1 MRKLALLLA
10 LVLIPAQAWA
20 LNTSDLLATIAM
32 PLAVAAVSNATGV
45 SESQLASLV
54 TTLNQANVPP
64 TQFVEVIRY
73 VPVVFYDQNGQPFV
87 AYVQQQTQQG
97 VTGDALVN
105 AIVSRLQTNY
115 NVTPVLDLNGEPTTI
130 VTSDNYVILPNGST
144 AQLVSTDPMSLIGL
158 PLAVAAV
165 SDISGVPQDQ
175 LANLVATLNN
185 ANVPLI
191 QETQIIRYA
200 PVALVSD
207 NGQPFVQFV
216 QQQTSQGVTGTALV
230 PVVVQQ
236 LQTYYPAQTQI
247 VVSATPAPTAQRV
260 MVEPEFTPPPM
271 VVTRVQEIKGNPH
284 GGPPGQL
291 KKELGLKTGAEV
303 VHGQAPVVVQQT
315 PQAAPVVMVPREE
328 HGHGKGHGKG
338 HEVAAP
344 APMISSAPP
353 QAAPAVVAPPAAAAP
368 AGVPPGHAKGNEG
381 KGPGANPGKGKGHGK
396 D

>member
-20 LNTSDLLATIAM
+20 LNTQDLLATIAM

-45 SESQLASLV
+45 SESQLSDLV
-54 TTLNQANVPP
+54 TSLNQANVPP

-73 VPVVFYDQNGQPFV
+73 VPAVFYDQNGQPFV
-87 AYVQQQTQQG
+87 AYVQQQTSQG

-115 NVTPVLDLNGEPTTI
+115 NVTPVLDLNGEPTT
-130 VTSDNYVILPNGST
+130 VVLSDNYVVVPGGT
-144 AQLVSTDPMSLIGL
+144 TTQLVSTDPLSLIGL

-175 LANLVATLNN
+175 LASLVATLNS
-185 ANVPLI
+185 ANVAPV
-191 QETQIIRYA
+191 QEIQIIRYA

-207 NGQPFVQFV
+207 NGQPFVQYV
-216 QQQTSQGVTGTALV
+216 QQQTSQGITGSALV
-230 PVVVQQ
+230 PVIVQQ

-247 VVSATPAPTAQRV
+247 VVNTPAPAPQRV
-260 MVEPEFTPPPM
+260 VVEQDFTPPP
-271 VVTRVQEIKGNPH
+271 VVVSRVQEIQRNPH

-303 VHGQAPVVVQQT
+303 VHGQAPVA
-315 PQAAPVVMVPREE
+315 AAPVVMVPRDGGE
-328 HGHGKGHGKG
+328 GHGRGHEKG
-338 HEVAAP
+338 HEAAP

-353 QAAPAVVAPPAAAAP
+353 QSAPVVVAPPAAAP
-368 AGVPPGHAKGNEG
+368 AAVPPGHAKGNDQG
-381 KGPGANPGKGKGHGK
+381 KGNNGNGKGKGHGK

>member
-10 LVLIPAQAWA
+10 FVLIPAQAWA
-20 LNTSDLLATIAM
+20 FNTQDLLATIAM

-45 SESQLASLV
+45 SESQLSDLV
-54 TTLNQANVPP
+54 TSLNQANVPP

-73 VPVVFYDQNGQPFV
+73 VPAVFYDQNGQPFV
-87 AYVQQQTQQG
+87 AYVQQQTAQG

-115 NVTPVLDLNGEPTTI
+115 NVTPVLDLNGEPTT
-130 VTSDNYVILPNGST
+130 VVMSDHYVIAPMN
-144 AQLVSTDPMSLIGL
+144 TDPLSLIGL

-175 LANLVATLNN
+175 LASLVATLNN
-185 ANVPLI
+185 ANVAPV
-191 QETQIIRYA
+191 QEIQIIRYA

-207 NGQPFVQFV
+207 NGLPFVQYV
-216 QQQTSQGVTGTALV
+216 QQQTSQGVTGSALV
-230 PVVVQQ
+230 PIVVQQ
-236 LQTYYPAQTQI
+236 LQTYYPAQTPI
-247 VVSATPAPTAQRV
+247 VVNTPAPVPQRV
-260 MVEPEFTPPPM
+260 VVERDFTPPP
-271 VVTRVQEIKGNPH
+271 VVVSRVQEIQRNPH

-303 VHGQAPVVVQQT
+303 VHGQAPVAT
-315 PQAAPVVMVPREE
+315 PVVMVPRGEGE
-328 HGHGKGHGKG
+328 GHGRGHEKGH
-338 HEVAAP
+338 AIATP

-353 QAAPAVVAPPAAAAP
+353 QPVPVVAAPPAA
-368 AGVPPGHAKGNEG
+368 VPPGHAKGNDQGSKGDNG
-381 KGPGANPGKGKGHGK
+381 KGKGKGHEK

>member
-1 MRKLALLLA
+1 MRKLALLLLA
-10 LVLIPAQAWA
+10 LAVIPSQAWA
-20 LNTSDLLATIAM
+20 LNTNDLLATIAM
-32 PLAVAAVSNATGV
+32 PLAVAAVSHATGV
-45 SESQLASLV
+45 SESQLADLV

-73 VPVVFYDQNGQPFV
+73 VPVAMVDQNGQPFV
-87 AYVQQQTQQG
+87 AYVREQTTQG

-115 NVTPVLDLNGEPTTI
+115 NVTPVLDLNGEPTTVVMNDNYVVVPSGTTQL
-130 VTSDNYVILPNGST
+130 VTSDPL
-144 AQLVSTDPMSLIGL
+144 SLIAL

-175 LANLVATLNN
+175 LADLVTTLNN
-185 ANVPLI
+185 ANVPLV
-191 QETQIIRYA
+191 QEIQIIRYA

-207 NGQPFVQFV
+207 NGTPFVQYV

-247 VVSATPAPTAQRV
+247 APQRV
-260 MVEPEFTPPPM
+260 VVEREFAPPPF

-284 GGPPGQL
+284 GGPPGQI
-291 KKELGLKTGAEV
+291 KKQLGLKTGAEV
-303 VHGQAPVVVQQT
+303 VHGQVPVAVAP
-315 PQAAPVVMVPREE
+315 PAPVVMVPKEG
-328 HGHGKGHGKG
+328 HGHGHGHDKGRG
-338 HEVAAP
+338 P
-344 APMISSAPP
+344 APMASSAPP
-353 QAAPAVVAPPAAAAP
+353 QAAPVVVAPPVANPVAVPAA
-368 AGVPPGHAKGNEG
+368 VPPGHAKGNDQGKEKG
-381 KGPGANPGKGKGHGK
+381 KGNGKGHGK